1 MTDPSLEEV
10 VFDAPFHEVIVEA
23 RPGHPF
29 KLGDRGLVISLKR
42 GKICDL
48 EEELVRKGFSV
59 VALIPLRSCV
69 VGLLFLLLAR
79 TYTAVATLIVGPRGD
94 QSLWESCHK
103 NV

>member
-1 MTDPSLEEV
+1 VTDPSLEEV

-69 VGLLFLLLAR
+69 VGLLLLLLAR
-79 TYTAVATLIVGPRGD
+79 TYTAVAALIVGTKGD
-94 QSLWESCHK
+94 QSS
-103 NV
+103 